1 MKKNIII
8 LCLLMAAS
16 FVNAQCV
23 TADCKS
29 TISYP
34 QDTITLNG
42 HITFSDGIKSIL
54 WTNKVGVAA
63 IVNPTQ
69 ASAVAKGL
77 STSTSTLYTFLITV
91 VSTNGTIGTYID
103 SVVYVSNKPPVAV
116 PGPPVTT
123 IVPVAALSGS
133 GSFDPDGF
141 PITYSWTEASGPN
154 TAVITSPAMA
164 NPIVSGMVNG
174 VYSFRL
180 TVTDKGGLTNSG
192 IQQVTVA
199 IPLPPAATIIK
210 TITVQTI
217 TLSDGSIKI
226 ITTQYP

>member
-8 LCLLMAAS
+8 LCLLMAVT
-16 FVNAQCV
+16 FVSAQCV

-42 HITFSDGIKSIL
+42 HISFPDGIKSII
-54 WTNKVGVAA
+54 WTNKVGTAP

-69 ASAVAKGL
+69 AFAVAKGL
-77 STSTSTLYTFLITV
+77 SAGTNTLYTFLITAT
-91 VSTNGTIGTYID
+91 SINGTVGTYID
-103 SVVYVSNKPPVAV
+103 SVVYIPNKPPVAV

-123 IVPVAALSGS
+123 IVPTAVLSGS
-133 GSFDPDGF
+133 ASFDPDGF

-154 TAVITSPAMA
+154 TAVITSPTMA
-164 NPIVSGMVNG
+164 NPIVSGLING

-180 TVTDKGGLTNSG
+180 TVTDKEGLTNSG
-192 IQQVTVA
+192 TQQVTVA

-210 TITVQTI
+210 VVTVQTI

-226 ITTQYP
+226 STTQYP